1 MILGCPNTARG
12 FQQLSGSPGSGAWGH
27 CFPFPLLGQQPQ
39 RCTPSTEGLL
49 RGLLSQTLE
58 AGCFYVDTRKFD
70 KGRLLSLAGTWG
82 KASEVPLPLPQQSP
96 VA

>member
-1 MILGCPNTARG
+1 MHTLHEG
-12 FQQLSGSPGSGAWGH
+12 F
-27 CFPFPLLGQQPQ
+27 
-39 RCTPSTEGLL
+39 L
-49 RGLLSQTLE
+49 RGLLSQILE

-96 VA
+96 GGIDSLTDCPIQG